1 MRLALVLLV
10 PVVLVAGCTAT
21 GQDDPFAYTKKP
33 LYAGGFNL
41 EKLGNGTDTQEFR
54 VQDGSIASIRML
66 VWVNATY
73 GGATVTITDPSG
85 RTVLTT
91 SDTTERSSPLNLG
104 AWKVNVTGREGSGG
118 MVHVLVVRA

>member
-10 PVVLVAGCTAT
+10 LVALVAGCTAT

-41 EKLGNGTDTQEFR
+41 AKLGSATDTQEFR
-54 VQDGSIASIRML
+54 VQDGSIASLRIL
-66 VWVNATY
+66 VWVNATS

-85 RTVLTT
+85 RTILNTT
-91 SDTTERSSPLNLG
+91 DSTERASPLNLG
-104 AWKVNVTGREGSGG
+104 AWKVQVTGREGSAGT
-118 MVHVLVVRA
+118 VHILVVRG